1 MYKLCVLKFRFGG
14 GCSPVA
20 LPFHLG
26 CASVWKP
33 QRDFSQ
39 DSSTCPSYQAD
50 RYVFQPSTD
59 RIFSSKHKPCLI
71 IKKTLIC
78 QVTSHVS

>member
-1 MYKLCVLKFRFGG
+1 VYKLCVLKFQFGG
-14 GCSPVA
+14 GSSPVA
-20 LPFHLG
+20 HPFCLG
-26 CASVWKP
+26 CTSVWEP

-59 RIFSSKHKPCLI
+59 WIFSSKHKTCLL
-71 IKKTLIC
+71 K
-78 QVTSHVS
+78 